1 MNSISQSSSPATP
14 VYLTQMLYSVFA
26 SIVFRM
32 AFGKSFQ
39 GSDFHNER
47 CQKAI
52 HEAEAIIGC
61 FSAEE
66 CFPYPCWIVDR
77 ITGYNARIERVF
89 LELDTHFQQVID
101 DHLKA
106 ERKERK
112 GDIINVLLKM
122 ERDQTESIAPQLT
135 KDNIMAVILLSYEPF
150 PSIATENE
158 QMKGYYQF
166 FVYPI

>member
-14 VYLTQMLYSVFA
+14 VNLTQMLYSAFA

-47 CQKAI
+47 C
-52 HEAEAIIGC
+52 
-61 FSAEE
+61 
-66 CFPYPCWIVDR
+66 
-77 ITGYNARIERVF
+77 YNARIERAF
-89 LELDTHFQQVID
+89 LELDTLFQQVID

-112 GDIINVLLKM
+112 EDVINVLLKM
-122 ERDQTESIAPQLT
+122 ERDQTESSAPQLT
-135 KDNIMAVILLSYEPF
+135 KDNIEAVILLSYEPF
-150 PSIATENE
+150 PSKATENE
-158 QMKGYYQF
+158 QMKGYCQF

>member
-1 MNSISQSSSPATP
+1 
-14 VYLTQMLYSVFA
+14 
-26 SIVFRM
+26 M

-39 GSDFHNER
+39 GSDFDNER

-66 CFPYPCWIVDR
+66 CFPYLGWIVDR
-77 ITGYNARIERVF
+77 ITGYNARIERIF
-89 LELDTHFQQVID
+89 LELDTLFQQVID

-112 GDIINVLLKM
+112 EDVINVLLKM
-122 ERDQTESIAPQLT
+122 ERNQTESSAPQLT
-135 KDNIMAVILLSYEPF
+135 KDNIKAVILLSYEPF

-158 QMKGYYQF
+158 QMKRLLSVFCLSHMKGIF
-166 FVYPI
+166 SLLLE